1 MLECS
6 VEHSSPFSP
15 LRSSNNLMGSSL
27 SADNDGCGPVRC
39 GTWAQCVS
47 EGENATC
54 QCLKGFTGDGKLCSG
69 KSKGQYT

>member
-1 MLECS
+1 MG
-6 VEHSSPFSP
+6 FS
-15 LRSSNNLMGSSL
+15 LL
-27 SADNDGCGPVRC
+27 ADNDDCGPIRC